1 MSMFDGLS
9 DALNSVPP
17 NELRFSFSEI
27 ECFIR
32 MMSCFQDYLDERKE
46 DEQPFE
52 YASDG
57 RQFSEILSDLWN
69 KIMNYKFH

>member
-9 DALNSVPP
+9 DALQSMPP
-17 NELRFSFSEI
+17 PELRFSFSEI
-27 ECFIR
+27 ECLIQ
-32 MMSCFQDYLDERKE
+32 MMTCYQNYIDNRED

-57 RQFSEILSDLWN
+57 RLFSDILSDLWT
-69 KIMNYKFH
+69 KIMKYQFH